1 MEMLG
6 NSHNVLNYNTIVNF
20 LIIRPKKKLFQ
31 KIKPDTFTV
40 VLLNQFFF
48 FFLDNVRNLS
58 NEETLD

>member
-31 KIKPDTFTV
+31 KIKSDTSTV

-48 FFLDNVRNLS
+48 FFDNVRNLS